1 MYPYVKSLL
10 RRRYPSYRGWSIIP
24 QWDRGTYR
32 PDFVVER
39 RRRGLIERVIVEVKA
54 DCYIDLSHVEQLNE
68 YAMYLAGRN
77 VRIMKK
83 ILVIP
88 AGARISQP
96 ALDLIDEGDIEVVR
110 LRSFTCGY

>member
-1 MYPYVKSLL
+1 MIFERDIVLCIL
-10 RRRYPSYRGWSIIP
+10 RLTRTVR
-24 QWDRGTYR
+24 
-32 PDFVVER
+32 DFFLEDIVVCSGFAR
-39 RRRGLIERVIVEVKA
+39 SLIERVIVEVKA